1 MDEEKVKNTS
11 NKQTYQNTKGRKET
25 SEEGLDD
32 DTHNPCEFCSG
43 LNCKTEWS
51 GFGCLN
57 MYKLASRDERIEW
70 LKERHLCLKCGLSF
84 KRNHECRWNKRR
96 FAQCTVQNCKS
107 GAATCPRN
115 HKQNLSNKLIDWL
128 KANKVNVKN
137 LAQSIIGMYTKD
149 SMSLHCNGESC
160 TERDKISHTPLD
172 KISENERRK
181 LQTGKMYRLMDEN
194 GCLNLKKKIHFKEQ

>member
-1 MDEEKVKNTS
+1 MLQKNLSVTEKLKGISDFLETKKDAAIDAVDEEKVKNTS

-70 LKERHLCLKCGLSF
+70 LKACHLCFKCGLSF

-96 FAQCTVQNCKS
+96 FAQCTVKSCKS
-107 GAATCPRN
+107 GAATCP
-115 HKQNLSNKLIDWL
+115 
-128 KANKVNVKN
+128 
-137 LAQSIIGMYTKD
+137 
-149 SMSLHCNGESC
+149 
-160 TERDKISHTPLD
+160 
-172 KISENERRK
+172 
-181 LQTGKMYRLMDEN
+181 
-194 GCLNLKKKIHFKEQ
+194 